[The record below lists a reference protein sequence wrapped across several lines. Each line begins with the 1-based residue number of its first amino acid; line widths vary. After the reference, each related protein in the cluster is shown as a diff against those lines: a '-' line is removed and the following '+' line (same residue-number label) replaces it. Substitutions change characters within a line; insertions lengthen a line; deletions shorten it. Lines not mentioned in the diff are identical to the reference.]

1 MRGEPTK
8 GNMAKPAELN
18 EAKRRFI
25 ANAEALWDAHDTRI
39 MRVLNESTTASI
51 AITFACRIDESQ
63 RPYKVTTRIKFAAKA
78 TSDSM
83 ESEIDPPE
91 QVQIFKPEEITPPR
105 KEKSACKP
113 KRAKK
118 KKDASEPEPQPSAPA
133 GESD

>member
-1 MRGEPTK
+1 
-8 GNMAKPAELN
+8 MAKPAELN

-39 MRVLNESTTASI
+39 MRVLNESTTSSI
-51 AITFACRIDESQ
+51 TITFTFRIDESQ
-63 RPYKVTTRIKFAAKA
+63 LPVKATTRIKFAAKA
-78 TSDSM
+78 TSDSV

-91 QVQIFKPEEITPPR
+91 QGKLPLSDESTPPR

-113 KRAKK
+113 KRPKK
-118 KKDASEPEPQPSAPA
+118 KKAAPEPEPNPAAPE

>member
-1 MRGEPTK
+1 VNKLK

-18 EAKRRFI
+18 EAKKRFL

-39 MRVLNESTTASI
+39 MRVLNEAATSSLT
-51 AITFACRIDESQ
+51 ITFTCRIDESQ
-63 RPYKVTTRIKFAAKA
+63 LPVKATTRIKFAAKA
-78 TSDSM
+78 TSDSV

-91 QVQIFKPEEITPPR
+91 QGKLPLPEEPTPPR

-113 KRAKK
+113 KRSKK
-118 KKDASEPEPQPSAPA
+118 KKAAPEPEPNPAAPE